1 MTTPQ
6 EPWRRR
12 EALADLYYMDAR
24 ARVLDLAAFLDRMDR
39 ASGADDH
46 RLRSLRAALATLGD
60 GKPERARRILE
71 SWSDP
76 SVEPSARADTKGA
89 TGAWP
94 GL

>member
-1 MTTPQ
+1 MSRPT
-6 EPWRRR
+6 EPWRQR

-24 ARVLDLAAFLDRMDR
+24 ARVLDLAAFLDRLDR
-39 ASGADDH
+39 AEGAEDH
-46 RLRSLRAALATLGD
+46 RLRSLRAALALLAD

-76 SVEPSARADTKGA
+76 TPDPIPAAGAKGA

-94 GL
+94 GA

>member
-1 MTTPQ
+1 MTPPP

-12 EALADLYYMDAR
+12 DALADLYYMDAR

-39 ASGADDH
+39 AAGADDH

-60 GKPERARRILE
+60 GQPERARRILE
-71 SWSDP
+71 AWSDP
-76 SVEPSARADTKGA
+76 TEAPVSRADTKGA

>member
-1 MTTPQ
+1 MTPHQ

-39 ASGADDH
+39 AAGTDDH

-60 GKPERARRILE
+60 SKPERARRILE
-71 SWSDP
+71 AWSDP
-76 SVEPSARADTKGA
+76 SVEPAAHADTKGA

>member
-1 MTTPQ
+1 MASPR

-12 EALADLYYMDAR
+12 DALADLYYMDAR

-39 ASGADDH
+39 ADGADDH

-71 SWSDP
+71 AWSDP
-76 SVEPSARADTKGA
+76 TDAPAPHADTKGA